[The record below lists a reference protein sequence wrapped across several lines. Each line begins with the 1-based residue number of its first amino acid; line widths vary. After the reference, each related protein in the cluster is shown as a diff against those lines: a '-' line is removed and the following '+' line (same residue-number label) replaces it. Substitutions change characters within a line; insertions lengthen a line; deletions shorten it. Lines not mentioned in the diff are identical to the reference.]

1 MEWYNYLDKDY
12 CELKTTWSKYFL
24 LFLIGPVS
32 MTWMS
37 PVDQYSLLARHCQTA
52 AKEVSTYLIRCRHR
66 AQHGDI
72 LPGQGEQ
79 LRQSCGHDGHGMN
92 LASQQSRHCSH
103 IFYFKCL
110 VNKNCFKVSIII
122 CFQNGAVVL
131 THGVA
136 PPCAPCGF
144 SASASWASGCSR
156 ASTRNIT
163 QTWGIHQ
170 PW

>member
-1 MEWYNYLDKDY
+1 
-12 CELKTTWSKYFL
+12 
-24 LFLIGPVS
+24 
-32 MTWMS
+32 MS

-103 IFYFKCL
+103 IIYIKCL
-110 VNKNCFKVSIII
+110 VEQKLFQSVNNYLFSEWGRGPPQRRRPALCPECLLSIHVMSVRM
-122 CFQNGAVVL
+122 FQSQH
-131 THGVA
+131 T
-136 PPCAPCGF
+136 
-144 SASASWASGCSR
+144 
-156 ASTRNIT
+156 
-163 QTWGIHQ
+163 
-170 PW
+170 